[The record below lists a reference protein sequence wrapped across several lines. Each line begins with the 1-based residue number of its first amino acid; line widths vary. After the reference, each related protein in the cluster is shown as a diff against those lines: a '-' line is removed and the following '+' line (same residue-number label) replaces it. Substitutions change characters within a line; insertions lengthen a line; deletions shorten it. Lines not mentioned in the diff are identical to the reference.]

1 MTAAAEDIISG
12 NCFFRRRRFF
22 GGGSEVSSSW
32 ESETRTS
39 RVVSGGEDWFSG
51 VDSPETAAVGLS
63 ERSCGSIAVGAW
75 GQCQSVGF
83 PAQF

>member
-1 MTAAAEDIISG
+1 M
-12 NCFFRRRRFF
+12 
-22 GGGSEVSSSW
+22 
-32 ESETRTS
+32 
-39 RVVSGGEDWFSG
+39 VSGGEDWFSG

-63 ERSCGSIAVGAW
+63 ERSCGSIAVEAW